1 MKISTKVRYG
11 LKALVYIA
19 EESSKGRLVRI
30 KEISEK
36 EDISV
41 QYLEQILYKLKN
53 ENIIEGKRG
62 PNGGYRLMGEPGKVT
77 LYKLYKILDDDTK
90 VINCNEN
97 VKETKDCTE
106 DSCNNSCIW
115 RKLDSAMKEILK
127 STTLAELIKNRDMI

>member
-19 EESSKGRLVRI
+19 DESAKGRIVRI

-62 PNGGYRLMGEPGKVT
+62 PNGGYRLIKNPADIT
-77 LYKLYKILDDDTK
+77 LYTLYQVLDDDTK

-97 VKETKDCTE
+97 VKETKDCT
-106 DSCNNSCIW
+106 DSRCTDSCIW
-115 RKLDSAMKEILK
+115 RKLDSAMTEILK
-127 STTLAELIKNRDMI
+127 SATLDELIKNRDMI

>member
-62 PNGGYRLMGEPGKVT
+62 PNGGYRLMGEPEKVT

-127 STTLAELIKNRDMI
+127 STTLAEFIKNRDMI

>member
-19 EESSKGRLVRI
+19 DESSKGRLVRI

-62 PNGGYRLMGEPGKVT
+62 PNGGYRLIKNPADIT
-77 LYKLYKILDDDTK
+77 LYTLYQVLDDDTK

-97 VKETKDCTE
+97 VKETKDCT
-106 DSCNNSCIW
+106 DSSCTDSCIW
-115 RKLDSAMKEILK
+115 RKLDSAMTEILK
-127 STTLAELIKNRDMI
+127 SATLDELIKNRDMI

>member
-62 PNGGYRLMGEPGKVT
+62 PNGGYRLMGEPEKVT

-115 RKLDSAMKEILK
+115 RKLDSAMTEILK
-127 STTLAELIKNRDMI
+127 SATLDELIKNRDMI

>member
-19 EESSKGRLVRI
+19 DESSKGRLVRI

-62 PNGGYRLMGEPGKVT
+62 PNGGYRLMSEPESVT

>member
-19 EESSKGRLVRI
+19 DESAKGRLVRI

-62 PNGGYRLMGEPGKVT
+62 PNGGYKLMSEPENVT
-77 LYKLYKILDDDTK
+77 LYRLYKILDDDTK

-97 VKETKDCTE
+97 VKETKDCAV
-106 DSCNNSCIW
+106 DNCNSSCIW
-115 RKLDSAMKEILK
+115 RKLDSAMKDILK